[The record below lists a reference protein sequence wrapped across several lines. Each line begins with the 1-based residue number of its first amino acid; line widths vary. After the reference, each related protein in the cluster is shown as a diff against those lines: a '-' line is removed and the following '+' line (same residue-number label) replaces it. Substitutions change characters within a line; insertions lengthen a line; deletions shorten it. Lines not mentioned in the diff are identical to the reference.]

1 MNDERVALEKHW
13 GENVRRGR
21 KALSIRAFARLYRL
35 SYSRPQRE
43 QKARF
48 TGVLLREK
56 VHGGWIYPEYSAILA
71 QQCAKMANKN
81 SPQRIHGLLD

>member
-1 MNDERVALEKHW
+1 MRACSAFPRVGEHWMKEERVALEKHW

-21 KALSIRAFARLYRL
+21 KALSIRAFARLCRL

-48 TGVLLREK
+48 TGVLLRDK
-56 VHGGWIYPEYSAILA
+56 VHGG
-71 QQCAKMANKN
+71 
-81 SPQRIHGLLD
+81 